1 MILTDS
7 WENFLI
13 TPDKMLLVKKR
24 IQKNWTK
31 KIYTEILILAYVDIR
46 EFNLVV
52 EALC

>member
-13 TPDKMLLVKKR
+13 ISDTRLLVKKR
-24 IQKNWTK
+24 IQKNWTR
-31 KIYTEILILAYVDIR
+31 KIYTEIPILAYVDIC